1 MISAFST
8 AGMALDAH
16 LAALLALRLVGGAAS
31 AYVIVLASTLVLAR
45 LSAAQR
51 GDLSAIHF
59 AGVGAGIMLS
69 AAAVS
74 LMTAAGADWR
84 ALWMGTGAMAL
95 LATGLVAMLIPGGA
109 NSFAPPSAPDSALRT
124 PGLPTL
130 IVAYGLFG
138 FGYVITA
145 TFLVTI
151 VRAKP
156 ELQELEAWI
165 WVMFGFAAVP
175 SVALWSWIGARIG
188 LAIAFALACVTEA
201 VGVAASVEWA
211 TVTGGCLSAVLL
223 GGTFMGITALGLV
236 MARQLS
242 GAASQRAIGFM
253 TASFAA
259 GQMVGPTVAG
269 VLFDQLGSLR
279 VPSLIAAAA
288 LMLAAA
294 LAIVSSRAP
303 AANSAAQ
310 PAG

>member
-1 MISAFST
+1 M
-8 AGMALDAH
+8 
-16 LAALLALRLVGGAAS
+16 
-31 AYVIVLASTLVLAR
+31 
-45 LSAAQR
+45 
-51 GDLSAIHF
+51 
-59 AGVGAGIMLS
+59 
-69 AAAVS
+69 
-74 LMTAAGADWR
+74 R
-84 ALWMGTGAMAL
+84 A
-95 LATGLVAMLIPGGA
+95 
-109 NSFAPPSAPDSALRT
+109 

-130 IVAYGLFG
+130 IAAYGLFG

-145 TFLVTI
+145 TFLVAI

-156 ELQELEAWI
+156 ELQALEAWI
-165 WVMFGFAAVP
+165 WVLFGFAAVP

-303 AANSAAQ
+303 AASSAAQ

>member
-1 MISAFST
+1 M
-8 AGMALDAH
+8 
-16 LAALLALRLVGGAAS
+16 
-31 AYVIVLASTLVLAR
+31 
-45 LSAAQR
+45 
-51 GDLSAIHF
+51 
-59 AGVGAGIMLS
+59 
-69 AAAVS
+69 
-74 LMTAAGADWR
+74 
-84 ALWMGTGAMAL
+84 
-95 LATGLVAMLIPGGA
+95 
-109 NSFAPPSAPDSALRT
+109 
-124 PGLPTL
+124 
-130 IVAYGLFG
+130 
-138 FGYVITA
+138 
-145 TFLVTI
+145 
-151 VRAKP
+151 RAKP
-156 ELQELEAWI
+156 ELQALEAWI
-165 WVMFGFAAVP
+165 WVLFGFAAVP

-188 LAIAFALACVTEA
+188 LAIAFAFACVTEA

-211 TVTGGCLSAVLL
+211 TVTGACLSAVLL

-269 VLFDQLGSLR
+269 VLFDHLGTLR